1 MTRFHDWSLGFLL
14 LFCLSP
20 AAAQEPLLMNV
31 LSFDGKSGYVEL
43 PANLFDRL
51 EEGTI
56 ELWVKWQSFQNWS
69 RVIDFGHEENAFVV
83 QNEKKGNTVNFAIWD
98 EGGRRHRVQAKKRVR
113 KGVWH
118 HLAMV
123 FGRSGMAFYIDG
135 DLVGT
140 DAYEGGP
147 NVAAGGV
154 GTTSANPTGRRTS
167 CFAGRWPNSGS
178 GIDAFR
184 PPISRAS
191 KGGF

>member
-69 RVIDFGHEENAFVV
+69 RVIDFGHEENVFVV
-83 QNEKKGNTVNFAIWD
+83 QN
-98 EGGRRHRVQAKKRVR
+98 
-113 KGVWH
+113 
-118 HLAMV
+118 
-123 FGRSGMAFYIDG
+123 
-135 DLVGT
+135 
-140 DAYEGGP
+140 
-147 NVAAGGV
+147 AAGK
-154 GTTSANPTGRRTS
+154 S
-167 CFAGRWPNSGS
+167 CSGS
-178 GIDAFR
+178 
-184 PPISRAS
+184 
-191 KGGF
+191 